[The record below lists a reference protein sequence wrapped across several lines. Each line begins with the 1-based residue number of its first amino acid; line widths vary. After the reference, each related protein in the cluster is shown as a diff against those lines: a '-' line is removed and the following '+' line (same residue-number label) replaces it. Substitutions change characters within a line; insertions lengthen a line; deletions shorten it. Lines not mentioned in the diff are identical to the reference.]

1 MVLLESEMVA
11 LGRPLHTF
19 SLKGIDGK
27 VYTQEYFD
35 DALAGVVVFMCNHCP
50 YVKATIDRLVA
61 IEEDYRNQGVKM
73 IGINANDPLKYPD
86 DDLEHM
92 REFAKEKNIAF
103 PYLVDETQEVAKAF
117 KAVCTPDIFVYDFEQ
132 KLAYRGRIDDNWQN
146 PQLVARHELREALD
160 ALVAGKS
167 PQTEQFPSMGCSIK
181 WKQ

>member
-1 MVLLESEMVA
+1 
-11 LGRPLHTF
+11 
-19 SLKGIDGK
+19 
-27 VYTQEYFD
+27 
-35 DALAGVVVFMCNHCP
+35 
-50 YVKATIDRLVA
+50 
-61 IEEDYRNQGVKM
+61 M